1 MGLSSMGTAVSA
13 LMANRAG
20 LNTTAHNIT
29 NANTKGYVRQ
39 QQLMNDANYSV
50 VGHSGTSYMS
60 IGMGTDVDVIRQVR
74 DIFLDKSFRVETGR
88 KNFYA
93 AAAGAMEEVETI
105 LGEIQGETYNEIIND
120 FWVSLNELSK
130 HPEGLET
137 RAAFVQSASKFVRRS
152 NLIMENLRDYQKN
165 IDTDI
170 RKKVDRINE
179 IGRQITKLN
188 LKISKNEISGAN
200 ANDYRDTRN
209 VLLDELGGLIKIK
222 YRELADGTVT
232 VSAENT
238 QFVLRDSFYPMSTE
252 YSDKRGNLIH
262 PYWPHLKQKV
272 FDEKA
277 DVSKN
282 STNDIGGL
290 KGLVIVRGNRRTNYT
305 DIADETAFK
314 DIKHSA
320 MMVAMATFDKF
331 VHGVVTLVNDRLAPT
346 QEQEITLPADPP
358 THPAAYKKKF
368 KVLADDAPFGLNAT
382 QGTELF
388 SRKYIKEGRFKT
400 IKDASTP
407 PKEYTVLIE
416 EDKADGNTLYNAGN
430 LEINPEVLEDYSKL
444 PLSKQ
449 KGFDGDSSITQK
461 IINAWNGFNEKGDPD
476 PSVKMPLKP
485 GLSTRLNIR
494 DFYTAFVGDIGA
506 KGRLAGDE
514 VKNQTMMTMQID
526 NQREQLMGVSSD
538 EELGNMLKYQ
548 HAYNAASRLIS
559 ILDSMMDKVVNNL
572 GVVGR

>member
-1 MGLSSMGTAVSA
+1 MGSLSSMGTAVSA

-20 LNTTAHNIT
+20 LNTTAHNLT
-29 NANTKGYVRQ
+29 NVNTKGYVRQ

-60 IGMGTDVDVIRQVR
+60 IGLGTDVDVIRQVR
-74 DIFLDKSFRVETGR
+74 DIFLDKSFRVESGR
-88 KNFYA
+88 NNFYA
-93 AAAGAMEEVETI
+93 AAANAMEEVETI
-105 LGEIQGETYNEIIND
+105 LGEIQGETYNEVIND

-137 RAAFVQSASKFVRRS
+137 RAAFVQSASKFTRRS
-152 NLIMENLRDYQKN
+152 NLIMENLREYQKN

-170 RKKVDRINE
+170 RKKVKRINE
-179 IGRQITKLN
+179 IGQEITKLN
-188 LKISKNEISGAN
+188 VKISKNEVSGAH

-209 VLLDELGGLIKIK
+209 ILLDELGGLIKIN

-232 VSAENT
+232 VTAENT
-238 QFVLRDSFYPMSTE
+238 QFVLRDSYYKMTTIN
-252 YSDKRGNLIH
+252 SDERGNLIQ
-262 PYWPHLKQKV
+262 PYWPHLKQNV

-305 DIADETAFK
+305 DMKDETSFK

-331 VHGVVTLVNDRLAPT
+331 VHGVATLVNDRLAPT
-346 QEQEITLPADPP
+346 QEMDIDLPADPP
-358 THPAAYKKKF
+358 THPAPYTKTVR
-368 KVLADDAPFGLNAT
+368 VLADDAPFGLNGT

-388 SRKYIKEGRFKT
+388 KRKYIKEGRFKT
-400 IKDASTP
+400 VTDTGGNDHI
-407 PKEYTVLIE
+407 VLIE
-416 EDKADGNTLYNAGN
+416 EDKNDGNTLYNAGN
-430 LEINPEVLEDYSKL
+430 LEINPEILEDYSKI

-461 IINAWNGFNEKGDPD
+461 IINAWNGFDMEGDPD

-514 VKNQTMMTMQID
+514 VKNQTLMTKQID
-526 NQREQLMGVSSD
+526 NQRDQLMGVSSD

-559 ILDSMMDKVVNNL
+559 ILDSMIDKVVNNL